1 MSQAHNFGIR
11 FVLKDYIQV
20 CSTMKYIELVSNGFF
35 NCLKEMQKEMQT
47 FMYSYN
53 AIICVPLK
61 KMRTRLNK
69 FLDLKGLLSY
79 DQYLFEI

>member
-47 FMYSYN
+47 
-53 AIICVPLK
+53 LK

-69 FLDLKGLLSY
+69 FLDLKGLLLY

>member
-20 CSTMKYIELVSNGFF
+20 CSTMIYIELVSNGFF

-47 FMYSYN
+47 
-53 AIICVPLK
+53 LK

>member
-20 CSTMKYIELVSNGFF
+20 CSTIKYIELVSNGFF

-47 FMYSYN
+47 
-53 AIICVPLK
+53 LK

-69 FLDLKGLLSY
+69 FLDLKGLLLY

>member
-47 FMYSYN
+47 
-53 AIICVPLK
+53 LK

>member
-11 FVLKDYIQV
+11 FALKDYIQV

-47 FMYSYN
+47 
-53 AIICVPLK
+53 LK

>member
-47 FMYSYN
+47 FMYS
-53 AIICVPLK
+53 CVSLK